1 MDNAGGIAILVL
13 VVLVVWLWR
22 RGGGATRNAERQ
34 LRRICFGND
43 AQVER
48 LIDFEMTR
56 TPAFPAPRRRAAP
69 WTGTAATTVEG

>member
-1 MDNAGGIAILVL
+1 MDNATGIAILVL
-13 VVLVVWLWR
+13 VVVGVWLWLR

-48 LIDFEMTR
+48 LIDFETTR
-56 TPAFPAPRRRAAP
+56 TPGISRAEAASHAVERYRRDNR
-69 WTGTAATTVEG
+69 

>member
-1 MDNAGGIAILVL
+1 MDNATRIALVL
-13 VVLVVWLWR
+13 VVLGVWLWLR
-22 RGGGATRNAERQ
+22 RSGGSTRNAERQ

-56 TPAFPAPRRRAAP
+56 TPGISRTEAASRAVDRYRRDNR
-69 WTGTAATTVEG
+69 